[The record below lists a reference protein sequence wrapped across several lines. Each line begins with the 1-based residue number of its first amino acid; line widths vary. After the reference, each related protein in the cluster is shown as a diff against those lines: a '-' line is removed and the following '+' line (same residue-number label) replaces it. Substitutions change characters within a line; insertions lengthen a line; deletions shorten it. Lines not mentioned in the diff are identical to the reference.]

1 VIPEHLRYTAEHE
14 WAAAGEQTS
23 AVRVG
28 VTDFAQQ
35 ALGDVVFVQLPEVGA
50 RVAKG
55 DPIGEIESTKSLSE
69 IYAPLS
75 GAVVAVNGALADSPE
90 LVNADPYGEGWLIEI
105 EPAGPSA
112 TADLLDA
119 EGYRS
124 LTEPA

>member
-28 VTDFAQQ
+28 VTDFAQR

-50 RVAKG
+50 QVAKG

-75 GAVVAVNGALADSPE
+75 GAIVAVNGALADSPE

-124 LTEPA
+124 LTEQA